1 MQEFI
6 IKNKNKSISK
16 SICYN
21 LSMKNEYKQLNPV
34 TNKDDIGV
42 AINLLIQDNIKK
54 VNTSFIAEI
63 VSING
68 NKVSIK
74 KKIKDKAN
82 DKDTIYNNCMIG
94 FSQSGFWQEQFKLKV
109 GDDGI
114 AFVMQDDVSNYK
126 STGKGGI
133 NPSGR
138 IQDKNDSVFIPLSL
152 FETLQNN
159 DINYL
164 LKSLDG
170 ICKLEFNNDNICTLQ
185 AKEIVINT
193 QNNLA
198 KVDFKE
204 DGLIEFTS
212 TLLSLKSE
220 NTTLKTKLKELSTI
234 LRNALIDQ
242 TPSGT
247 QPFNSATITAFANW
261 DTSLNDLFKD

>member
-1 MQEFI
+1 
-6 IKNKNKSISK
+6 
-16 SICYN
+16 
-21 LSMKNEYKQLNPV
+21 MKNDYKQLNPV

-74 KKIKDKAN
+74 KKIKDKAT
-82 DKDTIYNNCMIG
+82 DKDTIYNNCMIA

-126 STGKGGI
+126 TTVKGGG
-133 NPSGR
+133 NTSGR

-170 ICKLEFNNDNICTLQ
+170 KCKLEFTNDNIGILQ
-185 AKEIVINT
+185 A
-193 QNNLA
+193 
-198 KVDFKE
+198 D
-204 DGLIEFTS
+204 LIT
-212 TLLSLKSE
+212 LKSE
-220 NTTLKTKLKELSTI
+220 NTTLKTKLVELANFLDSAMI
-234 LRNALIDQ
+234 VQ
-242 TPSGT
+242 SPSGI
-247 QPFNSATITAFANW
+247 QPLDGNTKANFSSW
-261 DTSLNDLFKD
+261 KTSLNDL

>member
-1 MQEFI
+1 
-6 IKNKNKSISK
+6 
-16 SICYN
+16 
-21 LSMKNEYKQLNPV
+21 MKNDYKQLAPI

-68 NKVSIK
+68 NKVSIR
-74 KKIKDKAN
+74 KKIKDKAT
-82 DKDTIYNNCMIG
+82 DKDTIYNNCMIA

-126 STGKGGI
+126 STGKGGV

-198 KVDFKE
+198 KVDLKE

-220 NTTLKTKLKELSTI
+220 NTTLKTKLVELANFLDSAMI
-234 LRNALIDQ
+234 VQ
-242 TPSGT
+242 SPSGI
-247 QPFNSATITAFANW
+247 QPFDGNTKANFSSW
-261 DTSLNDLFKD
+261 KTSLNDLFKD

>member
-1 MQEFI
+1 MTTD
-6 IKNKNKSISK
+6 
-16 SICYN
+16 
-21 LSMKNEYKQLNPV
+21 YKQLNPV

-74 KKIKDKAN
+74 KKIKDKST

-126 STGKGGI
+126 ATGKSGV

-138 IQDKNDSVFIPLSL
+138 ILDKNDSVFIPLSL
-152 FETLQNN
+152 FETLPNA
-159 DINYL
+159 DINYV

-170 ICKLEFNNDNICTLQ
+170 KCKLEFTNDNIGILQ
-185 AKEIVINT
+185 A
-193 QNNLA
+193 
-198 KVDFKE
+198 D
-204 DGLIEFTS
+204 
-212 TLLSLKSE
+212 LLTLKSE
-220 NTTLKTKLKELSTI
+220 NTTLKQKLNELANI
-234 LRNALIDQ
+234 LDSAMIVQ
-242 TPSGT
+242 SPSGI
-247 QPFNSATITAFANW
+247 QPFDGATKAQFSSW
-261 DTSLNDLFKD
+261 KTSLNDLFKD

>member
-1 MQEFI
+1 MTT
-6 IKNKNKSISK
+6 
-16 SICYN
+16 
-21 LSMKNEYKQLNPV
+21 EYKQLNPV

-74 KKIKDKAN
+74 KKIKDKST

-94 FSQSGFWQEQFKLKV
+94 FLQSGFWQEQFKLKV

-126 STGKGGI
+126 STGKGGV

-170 ICKLEFNNDNICTLQ
+170 KCKLEFTNDNIGILQ
-185 AKEIVINT
+185 A
-193 QNNLA
+193 
-198 KVDFKE
+198 D
-204 DGLIEFTS
+204 LIT
-212 TLLSLKSE
+212 LKSE
-220 NTTLKTKLKELSTI
+220 NTTLKTKLKELSNI

>member
-1 MQEFI
+1 MAT
-6 IKNKNKSISK
+6 
-16 SICYN
+16 
-21 LSMKNEYKQLNPV
+21 EYKQLNPV

-54 VNTSFIAEI
+54 INTSFIAEI

-74 KKIKDKAN
+74 KKIKDKPT
-82 DKDTIYNNCMIG
+82 DKDTIYNNCMIAFLETG
-94 FSQSGFWQEQFKLKV
+94 LWQQQAKLKV
-109 GDDGI
+109 GTDGI

-126 STGKGGI
+126 ATGKSGV

-152 FETLQNN
+152 FETLPNA
-159 DINYL
+159 DINYI

-170 ICKLEFNNDNICTLQ
+170 KCKLEFTNDNIGILQ
-185 AKEIVINT
+185 A
-193 QNNLA
+193 
-198 KVDFKE
+198 D
-204 DGLIEFTS
+204 
-212 TLLSLKSE
+212 LLTLKSE
-220 NTTLKTKLKELSTI
+220 NTSLKVKLKELSTI

>member
-34 TNKDDIGV
+34 SNKDDIGV

-74 KKIKDKAN
+74 KKIKDKAT

-94 FSQSGFWQEQFKLKV
+94 FFRTGFWQEQLKLKV

-126 STGKGGI
+126 STGKSGV

-152 FETLQNN
+152 FETLPNN

-170 ICKLEFNNDNICTLQ
+170 KCKLEFTNDNIGILEADLLTLR
-185 AKEIVINT
+185 
-193 QNNLA
+193 
-198 KVDFKE
+198 
-204 DGLIEFTS
+204 
-212 TLLSLKSE
+212 SE
-220 NTTLKTKLKELSTI
+220 NTTLKTKLVELAEFLDSAMI
-234 LRNALIDQ
+234 VQ
-242 TPSGT
+242 SPSGI
-247 QPFNSATITAFANW
+247 QPFDGNTKANFSSW
-261 DTSLNDLFKD
+261 KTSLNDLFKD

>member
-1 MQEFI
+1 
-6 IKNKNKSISK
+6 
-16 SICYN
+16 
-21 LSMKNEYKQLNPV
+21 MKTEYKQLNPV
-34 TNKDDIGV
+34 SNKDDVGV

-54 VNTSFIAEI
+54 INTSFIAEI

-74 KKIKDKAN
+74 KKIKTNAT

-94 FSQSGFWQEQFKLKV
+94 FFHSGWWHEQFKLKV

-126 STGKGGI
+126 STGKGGV

-159 DINYL
+159 DINYFL
-164 LKSLDG
+164 ASLDG
-170 ICKLEFNNDNICTLQ
+170 KCKLEFTNDNIGILQ
-185 AKEIVINT
+185 A
-193 QNNLA
+193 
-198 KVDFKE
+198 D
-204 DGLIEFTS
+204 
-212 TLLSLKSE
+212 LLTLKSE
-220 NTTLKTKLKELSTI
+220 NTTLKTKLSELSTI

-247 QPFNSATITAFANW
+247 QPFNSATITAFENW
-261 DTSLNDLFKD
+261 DTSLDDLFKD